1 MDDRKSEG
9 LSEEIMNLTTFL
21 IQQIMLSIRKVVKS
35 NRLLGFRFGFNRNNT
50 ASHIADDIYQFTAGR
65 NDNLG
70 IFR

>member
-21 IQQIMLSIRKVVKS
+21 IQQVMLRTRKVVKS
-35 NRLLGFRFGFNRNNT
+35 DLLFSLRFRFNRNNT
-50 ASHIADDIYQFTAGR
+50 TGHIPDDIYQFTAGR
-65 NDNLG
+65 NNNLG